1 MLPKIC
7 TIPVLVNIIPVLVAH
22 PIYTDPLTVVVHCA
36 ETTAVAITLP
46 VFPTISL
53 NVKIND
59 QLLVNT
65 FPVALNHVH
74 DSLNQVNVANTFHHV
89 FVYTIVAVGAILSI
103 HETVAR
109 AIHVLPAR
117 SLNVNVKFPVLV
129 NVY

>member
-1 MLPKIC
+1 M
-7 TIPVLVNIIPVLVAH
+7 TPVLVAH
-22 PIYTDPLTVVVHCA
+22 PIYTNQLSVVIHCA

-117 SLNVNVKFPVLV
+117 SLNANVKVPVLV